1 LFSLT
6 IRRNAAR
13 LLVDQQ
19 QRRLH
24 VSRDAVKG
32 KIRCE
37 GRAELADG
45 RGENQIEKELRPV
58 WTTNMMLVRPTIWA
72 RKPIVI

>member
-1 LFSLT
+1 
-6 IRRNAAR
+6 

-32 KIRCE
+32 KIRRE